1 MILLKT
7 IIGVLITLYLILGI
21 PATIYCMWVT
31 LKDDIKHDIMTIPLF
46 IAIMLVVTILLL
58 PIMGQLK

>member
-7 IIGVLITLYLILGI
+7 IIGGMIVLYLFLGI
-21 PATIYCMWVT
+21 PCTIYCMWVT

-46 IAIMLVVTILLL
+46 IAIMLIVTVLLL
-58 PIMGQLK
+58 AIMGQ